1 MTDKYNEHSESA
13 EDSLSFKNQILRDLQ
28 EATRLRSL
36 REEEHNKS
44 ATMPETPLSTSADSH
59 AIDAGL
65 ASNKVSNQNFSSH
78 SVSHSAIAKTMTSE
92 TARDFQDS
100 VGLSSDSQAESLASD
115 VHSNVTSSPKEQVDK
130 EQVDEEKN
138 LNIPQETETS
148 KRRFKRPVWETS
160 LNAES
165 EEEYIPADVAK
176 ELIEAKAKEA
186 IYTDPKELVDKMTSE
201 RQKEAF
207 LEEHH
212 TASNHSEPEKVQS
225 DRVTDDNEGD
235 ESIALVASEKA
246 DKKKRK
252 KVKQK
257 KSSPKDVKQDEV
269 IDEEPISR
277 SNRNQ
282 KRNKNNRRAGRI
294 ARNIIVFLILILS
307 LAGFFGYRYVSD
319 AVGAKDVN
327 STKFISVEIPENS
340 GSSYIGQLLESA
352 GVIKSGKVF
361 NYYTK
366 FKNISN
372 LKSGY
377 YNLQASMTMDEII
390 EALQKKGSDKPQEP
404 SLGTVLVKEGYT
416 IEQIAKAVEVNSS
429 AKKGKNS
436 STGLKA
442 KDFLKLMKD
451 DTFITKMKAK
461 YPTLLANLPNS
472 TDAKYVLEGY
482 LFPATY
488 NIHDDTTVESL
499 AEEMLSTMNTYL
511 SPYYATIS
519 SSNHNVNEIL
529 TLASLVEK
537 EGATD
542 DDRKNIASVFY
553 NRLDSDMALQSNIA
567 VLYAL
572 GKLGQET
579 TLKEDATIDTNIDSP
594 YNDYVHK
601 GLMPGPVD
609 SPSLSAIE
617 AVINPSSTKYMY
629 FVADVTTGDVY
640 FAESYEEHQHNVET
654 YINSKL
660 KDK

>member
-36 REEEHNKS
+36 REEEHKKS
-44 ATMPETPLSTSADSH
+44 ATMPETPLSMSADSH
-59 AIDAGL
+59 AIDSGS
-65 ASNKVSNQNFSSH
+65 ASNKVSNQNLSSH
-78 SVSHSAIAKTMTSE
+78 SVAHSAIVKTMTSE

-100 VGLSSDSQAESLASD
+100 VDLSSNSQADSLAPN
-115 VHSNVTSSPKEQVDK
+115 VHSNVISSLKEQVDK
-130 EQVDEEKN
+130 EKN
-138 LNIPQETETS
+138 LIIPQETEML

-176 ELIEAKAKEA
+176 ELIEAKAKES
-186 IYTDPKELVDKMTSE
+186 IYTNPKELVSKMTSE

-207 LEEHH
+207 LQEHH
-212 TASNHSEPEKVQS
+212 TASNHSEPVRVQS
-225 DRVTDDNEGD
+225 DLVTDDNESD
-235 ESIALVASEKA
+235 ESIALAASEKA
-246 DKKKRK
+246 NKKKRK
-252 KVKQK
+252 KVKK
-257 KSSPKDVKQDEV
+257 KESSLKDVKQDE
-269 IDEEPISR
+269 IINEEPISR

-294 ARNIIVFLILILS
+294 ARNIIVLLILILS

-319 AVGAKDVN
+319 AVGAKDVK

-340 GSSYIGQLLESA
+340 GNSYIGQLLESA

-377 YNLQASMTMDEII
+377 YNLQPSMTMDEII

-429 AKKGKNS
+429 AKKGKHS

-451 DTFITKMKAK
+451 DVFLTKMKAK
-461 YPTLLANLPNS
+461 YPALLANLPKD

-499 AEEMLSTMNTYL
+499 AEEMLSTMDTYL

-519 SSNHNVNEIL
+519 SSDHNVNEIL

-553 NRLDSDMALQSNIA
+553 NRLDSDIALQSNIA

-579 TLKEDATIDTNIDSP
+579 TLKEDATIDTNIDSL

-629 FVADVTTGDVY
+629 FVADVSTGNVY

>member
-1 MTDKYNEHSESA
+1 M
-13 EDSLSFKNQILRDLQ
+13 L
-28 EATRLRSL
+28 
-36 REEEHNKS
+36 
-44 ATMPETPLSTSADSH
+44 
-59 AIDAGL
+59 
-65 ASNKVSNQNFSSH
+65 
-78 SVSHSAIAKTMTSE
+78 
-92 TARDFQDS
+92 
-100 VGLSSDSQAESLASD
+100 
-115 VHSNVTSSPKEQVDK
+115 
-130 EQVDEEKN
+130 
-138 LNIPQETETS
+138 

-176 ELIEAKAKEA
+176 ELIEAKAKES
-186 IYTDPKELVDKMTSE
+186 IYTNPKELVSKMTSE

-207 LEEHH
+207 LQEHH
-212 TASNHSEPEKVQS
+212 TASNHSEPVRVQS
-225 DRVTDDNEGD
+225 DLVTDDNESD
-235 ESIALVASEKA
+235 ESIALAASEKA
-246 DKKKRK
+246 NKKKRK
-252 KVKQK
+252 KVKK
-257 KSSPKDVKQDEV
+257 KESSLKDVKQDE
-269 IDEEPISR
+269 IINEEPISR

-294 ARNIIVFLILILS
+294 ARNIIVLLILILS

-319 AVGAKDVN
+319 AVGAKDVK

-340 GSSYIGQLLESA
+340 GNSYIGQLLESA

-377 YNLQASMTMDEII
+377 YNLQPSMTMDEII

-429 AKKGKNS
+429 AKKGKHS

-451 DTFITKMKAK
+451 DVFLTKMKAK
-461 YPTLLANLPNS
+461 YPALLANLPKD

-499 AEEMLSTMNTYL
+499 AEEMLSTMDTYL

-519 SSNHNVNEIL
+519 SSDHNVNEIL

-553 NRLDSDMALQSNIA
+553 NRLDSDIALQSNIA

-579 TLKEDATIDTNIDSP
+579 TLKEDATIDTNIDSL

-629 FVADVTTGDVY
+629 FVADVSTGNVY

>member
-36 REEEHNKS
+36 REEEHKKS
-44 ATMPETPLSTSADSH
+44 ATMPETPLSMSADSH
-59 AIDAGL
+59 AIDSGS
-65 ASNKVSNQNFSSH
+65 ASNKVSNQNLSSH
-78 SVSHSAIAKTMTSE
+78 SVAHSAIAKTMTSE

-100 VGLSSDSQAESLASD
+100 VDLSSNSQADSLAPN
-115 VHSNVTSSPKEQVDK
+115 VHSNVISSLKEQVDK
-130 EQVDEEKN
+130 EKN
-138 LNIPQETETS
+138 LIIPQETEML

-160 LNAES
+160 LNAEL

-176 ELIEAKAKEA
+176 ELIEAKAKES
-186 IYTDPKELVDKMTSE
+186 IYTNPKELVSKMTSE

-207 LEEHH
+207 LQEHH
-212 TASNHSEPEKVQS
+212 TASNHSEPVRVQS
-225 DRVTDDNEGD
+225 DLVTDDNEGD
-235 ESIALVASEKA
+235 ESIALAASEKA
-246 DKKKRK
+246 NKKKRK
-252 KVKQK
+252 KVKK
-257 KSSPKDVKQDEV
+257 KESSPKDVKQDE
-269 IDEEPISR
+269 IINEEPISR

-294 ARNIIVFLILILS
+294 ARNIIVLLILILS

-377 YNLQASMTMDEII
+377 YNLQPSMTMDEII

-429 AKKGKNS
+429 AKKGKHS

-451 DTFITKMKAK
+451 DAFITKMKAK

-499 AEEMLSTMNTYL
+499 AEEMLSTMDTYL

-519 SSNHNVNEIL
+519 SSDHNVNEIL

-553 NRLDSDMALQSNIA
+553 NRLDSDIALQSNIA

-579 TLKEDATIDTNIDSP
+579 TLKEDATIDTNIDSL

-629 FVADVTTGDVY
+629 FVADVSTGNVY

>member
-1 MTDKYNEHSESA
+1 MTEKHNEHSESA
-13 EDSLSFKNQILRDLQ
+13 EDNLSFKNQILRDLQ

-36 REEEHNKS
+36 REEEHKKS
-44 ATMPETPLSTSADSH
+44 ATMPETPLSMSADSH
-59 AIDAGL
+59 AIDSGS
-65 ASNKVSNQNFSSH
+65 ASNKVSNQNLSSH
-78 SVSHSAIAKTMTSE
+78 SVAHSAIAKTMTSE

-100 VGLSSDSQAESLASD
+100 VDLSSNSQADSLAPN
-115 VHSNVTSSPKEQVDK
+115 VHSNVISSPKEQVDK
-130 EQVDEEKN
+130 EKN
-138 LNIPQETETS
+138 LIIPQETEML

-160 LNAES
+160 LNAEL

-176 ELIEAKAKEA
+176 ELIEAKAKES
-186 IYTDPKELVDKMTSE
+186 IYTNPKELVSKMTSE

-207 LEEHH
+207 LQEHH
-212 TASNHSEPEKVQS
+212 TASNHSEPVRVQS
-225 DRVTDDNEGD
+225 DLVTDDNEGD
-235 ESIALVASEKA
+235 ESIALAASEKA
-246 DKKKRK
+246 NKKKRK
-252 KVKQK
+252 KVKK
-257 KSSPKDVKQDEV
+257 KESSPKDVKQDE
-269 IDEEPISR
+269 IINEEPISR

-294 ARNIIVFLILILS
+294 ARNIIVLLILILS

-377 YNLQASMTMDEII
+377 YNLQPSMTMDEII

-429 AKKGKNS
+429 AKKGKHS

-442 KDFLKLMKD
+442 KEFLKLMKD
-451 DTFITKMKAK
+451 DAFITKMKAK
-461 YPTLLANLPNS
+461 YPTLLANLPNP

-499 AEEMLSTMNTYL
+499 AEEMLSTMDTYL

-519 SSNHNVNEIL
+519 SSTHNVNEIL

-629 FVADVTTGDVY
+629 FVADVSTSNVY

>member
-13 EDSLSFKNQILRDLQ
+13 EDSLSFKNQLLRDLQ

-36 REEEHNKS
+36 REEEYKKS
-44 ATMPETPLSTSADSH
+44 ATMPETPLSMSADSH
-59 AIDAGL
+59 AIDSGS
-65 ASNKVSNQNFSSH
+65 ASNKVSNQNLSSH
-78 SVSHSAIAKTMTSE
+78 SVAHSAIAKTMTSE

-100 VGLSSDSQAESLASD
+100 VDLSSNSQADSLAPD
-115 VHSNVTSSPKEQVDK
+115 VHSNVISSPKEQVDK
-130 EQVDEEKN
+130 EKN
-138 LNIPQETETS
+138 LIIPQETELS

-160 LNAES
+160 LNAEL

-176 ELIEAKAKEA
+176 ELIEAKAKES
-186 IYTDPKELVDKMTSE
+186 IYTDPKELVSKMTSE
-201 RQKEAF
+201 RQKKAF
-207 LEEHH
+207 LQEHH
-212 TASNHSEPEKVQS
+212 TASNHSEPVRVQS
-225 DRVTDDNEGD
+225 DLVADDNEGD
-235 ESIALVASEKA
+235 ESIALAASEKA
-246 DKKKRK
+246 NKKKRK
-252 KVKQK
+252 KVKKK
-257 KSSPKDVKQDEV
+257 KSSPKDVKQDEI

-294 ARNIIVFLILILS
+294 ARNIIVFLILIIS

-319 AVGAKDVN
+319 AVGAKDVK

-377 YNLQASMTMDEII
+377 YNLQPSMTMDEII

-416 IEQIAKAVEVNSS
+416 IEQIAKAIEVNSS
-429 AKKGKNS
+429 AKKGKHS

-451 DTFITKMKAK
+451 DVFLTKMKAK
-461 YPTLLANLPNS
+461 YPTLLANLPKD

-499 AEEMLSTMNTYL
+499 AEEMLSTMDTYL

-579 TLKEDATIDTNIDSP
+579 TLKEDVTIDTNIDSL

-629 FVADVTTGDVY
+629 FVADVSTGNVY

>member
-36 REEEHNKS
+36 REEEHKKS
-44 ATMPETPLSTSADSH
+44 ATMPETPLSMSADSH
-59 AIDAGL
+59 AIDSGS
-65 ASNKVSNQNFSSH
+65 ASNKVSNQNLSSH
-78 SVSHSAIAKTMTSE
+78 SVAHSAIVKTMTSE

-100 VGLSSDSQAESLASD
+100 VDLSSNSQADSLAPN
-115 VHSNVTSSPKEQVDK
+115 VHSNVISSLKEQVDK
-130 EQVDEEKN
+130 EKN
-138 LNIPQETETS
+138 LIIPQETEML

-176 ELIEAKAKEA
+176 ELIEAKAKES
-186 IYTDPKELVDKMTSE
+186 IYTNPKELVSKMTSE

-207 LEEHH
+207 LQEHH
-212 TASNHSEPEKVQS
+212 TASNHSEPVRVQS
-225 DRVTDDNEGD
+225 DLVTDDNESD
-235 ESIALVASEKA
+235 ESIALAASEKA
-246 DKKKRK
+246 NKKKRK
-252 KVKQK
+252 KVKK
-257 KSSPKDVKQDEV
+257 KESSPKDVKQDE
-269 IDEEPISR
+269 IINEEPISR

-294 ARNIIVFLILILS
+294 ARNIIVLLILILS

-319 AVGAKDVN
+319 AVGAKDVK

-340 GSSYIGQLLESA
+340 GNSYIGQLLESA

-377 YNLQASMTMDEII
+377 YNLQPSMTMDEII

-429 AKKGKNS
+429 AKKGKHS

-451 DTFITKMKAK
+451 DVFLTKMKAK
-461 YPTLLANLPNS
+461 YPALLANLPKD

-499 AEEMLSTMNTYL
+499 AEEMLSTMDTYL

-519 SSNHNVNEIL
+519 SSDHNVNEIL

-553 NRLDSDMALQSNIA
+553 NRLDSDIALQSNIA

-579 TLKEDATIDTNIDSP
+579 TLKEDATIDTNIDSL

-629 FVADVTTGDVY
+629 FVADVSTGNVY

>member
-36 REEEHNKS
+36 REEEHKKS
-44 ATMPETPLSTSADSH
+44 ATMPETPLSMSADSH
-59 AIDAGL
+59 AIDSGS
-65 ASNKVSNQNFSSH
+65 ASNKVSNQNLSSH
-78 SVSHSAIAKTMTSE
+78 SVAHSAIAKTMTSE

-100 VGLSSDSQAESLASD
+100 VDLSSNSQADSLAPN
-115 VHSNVTSSPKEQVDK
+115 VHSNVISSLKEQVDK
-130 EQVDEEKN
+130 EKN
-138 LNIPQETETS
+138 LIIPQETEML

-176 ELIEAKAKEA
+176 ELIEAKAKES
-186 IYTDPKELVDKMTSE
+186 IYTNPKELVSKMTSE

-207 LEEHH
+207 LQEHH
-212 TASNHSEPEKVQS
+212 TASNHSEPVRVQS
-225 DRVTDDNEGD
+225 DLVTDDNEGD
-235 ESIALVASEKA
+235 ESIALAASEKA
-246 DKKKRK
+246 NKKKRK
-252 KVKQK
+252 KVKK
-257 KSSPKDVKQDEV
+257 KESSPKDVKQDE
-269 IDEEPISR
+269 IINEEPISR

-294 ARNIIVFLILILS
+294 ARNIIVLLILILS

-319 AVGAKDVN
+319 AVGAKDVK

-340 GSSYIGQLLESA
+340 GNSYIGQLLESA

-377 YNLQASMTMDEII
+377 YNLQPSMTMDEII

-429 AKKGKNS
+429 AKKGKHS

-451 DTFITKMKAK
+451 DVFLTKMKAK
-461 YPTLLANLPNS
+461 YPTLLANLPKD

-499 AEEMLSTMNTYL
+499 AEEMLSTMDTYL

-519 SSNHNVNEIL
+519 SSDHNVNEIL

-553 NRLDSDMALQSNIA
+553 NRLDSDIALQSNIA

-579 TLKEDATIDTNIDSP
+579 TLKEDATIDTNIDSL

-629 FVADVTTGDVY
+629 FVADVSTGNVY

>member
-36 REEEHNKS
+36 REEEHKKS
-44 ATMPETPLSTSADSH
+44 ATMPETPLSMSADSH
-59 AIDAGL
+59 AIDSGS
-65 ASNKVSNQNFSSH
+65 ASNKVSNQNLSSH
-78 SVSHSAIAKTMTSE
+78 SVAHSAIAKTMTSE

-100 VGLSSDSQAESLASD
+100 VDLSSNSQADSLAPN
-115 VHSNVTSSPKEQVDK
+115 VHSNAISSPKEQVDK
-130 EQVDEEKN
+130 EKN
-138 LNIPQETETS
+138 LIIPQETEML

-176 ELIEAKAKEA
+176 ELIEAKAKES
-186 IYTDPKELVDKMTSE
+186 IYTNPKELVSKMTSE

-207 LEEHH
+207 LQEHH
-212 TASNHSEPEKVQS
+212 TASNHSEPVRVQS
-225 DRVTDDNEGD
+225 DLVTDDNEGD
-235 ESIALVASEKA
+235 ESIALAASEKA
-246 DKKKRK
+246 NKKKRK
-252 KVKQK
+252 KVKK
-257 KSSPKDVKQDEV
+257 KESSPKDVKQDE
-269 IDEEPISR
+269 IINEEPISR

-294 ARNIIVFLILILS
+294 ARNIIVLLILILS

-319 AVGAKDVN
+319 AVGAKDVK

-340 GSSYIGQLLESA
+340 GNSYIGQLLESA

-377 YNLQASMTMDEII
+377 YNLQPSMTMDEII

-429 AKKGKNS
+429 AKKGKHS

-451 DTFITKMKAK
+451 DVFLTKMKAK
-461 YPTLLANLPNS
+461 YPTLLANLPKD

-499 AEEMLSTMNTYL
+499 AEEMLSTMDTYL

-519 SSNHNVNEIL
+519 SSAHNVNEIL

-553 NRLDSDMALQSNIA
+553 NRLDSDIALQSNIA

-579 TLKEDATIDTNIDSP
+579 TLKEDATIDTNIDSL

-629 FVADVTTGDVY
+629 FVADVSTGNVY

>member
-13 EDSLSFKNQILRDLQ
+13 EDSLSFKNQLLRDLQ

-36 REEEHNKS
+36 REEEYKKS
-44 ATMPETPLSTSADSH
+44 ATMPETPLSMSADSH
-59 AIDAGL
+59 AIDSGS
-65 ASNKVSNQNFSSH
+65 ASNKVSNQNLSSH
-78 SVSHSAIAKTMTSE
+78 SVAHSAIAKTMTSE

-100 VGLSSDSQAESLASD
+100 VDLSSSSQADSLAPD
-115 VHSNVTSSPKEQVDK
+115 VHSNVISSPKEQVDK
-130 EQVDEEKN
+130 EKN
-138 LNIPQETETS
+138 LIIPQETELS

-160 LNAES
+160 LNEEL

-176 ELIEAKAKEA
+176 ELIEAKAKES
-186 IYTDPKELVDKMTSE
+186 IYTDPKELVSKMTSE
-201 RQKEAF
+201 RQKKAF
-207 LEEHH
+207 LQEHH
-212 TASNHSEPEKVQS
+212 TASNHSEPVRVQS
-225 DRVTDDNEGD
+225 DLVADDNEGD
-235 ESIALVASEKA
+235 ESIALAASEKA
-246 DKKKRK
+246 NKKKRK
-252 KVKQK
+252 KVKKK
-257 KSSPKDVKQDEV
+257 KSSPKDVKQDEI

-319 AVGAKDVN
+319 AVGAKDVK

-377 YNLQASMTMDEII
+377 YNLQPSMTMDEII

-416 IEQIAKAVEVNSS
+416 IEQIAKAIEVNSS
-429 AKKGKNS
+429 AKKGKHS

-451 DTFITKMKAK
+451 DVFLTKMKAK
-461 YPTLLANLPNS
+461 YPTLLANLPKD

-499 AEEMLSTMNTYL
+499 AEEMLSTMDTYL

-553 NRLDSDMALQSNIA
+553 NRLDSDIALQSNIA

-579 TLKEDATIDTNIDSP
+579 TLKEDATIDTNIDSL

-629 FVADVTTGDVY
+629 FVADVSTGNVY

>member
-36 REEEHNKS
+36 REEEHKKS
-44 ATMPETPLSTSADSH
+44 ATMPETPLSMSADSH
-59 AIDAGL
+59 AIDSGS
-65 ASNKVSNQNFSSH
+65 ASNKVSNQNLSSH
-78 SVSHSAIAKTMTSE
+78 SVAHSAIAKTMTSE

-100 VGLSSDSQAESLASD
+100 VDLSSNSQADSLAPN
-115 VHSNVTSSPKEQVDK
+115 VHSNVISSLKEQVDK
-130 EQVDEEKN
+130 EKN
-138 LNIPQETETS
+138 LIIPQETEML

-176 ELIEAKAKEA
+176 ELIEAKAKES
-186 IYTDPKELVDKMTSE
+186 IYTNPKELVSKMTSE

-207 LEEHH
+207 LQEHH
-212 TASNHSEPEKVQS
+212 TASNHSEPVRVQS
-225 DRVTDDNEGD
+225 DLVTDDNESD
-235 ESIALVASEKA
+235 ESIALAASEKA
-246 DKKKRK
+246 NKKKRK
-252 KVKQK
+252 KVKK
-257 KSSPKDVKQDEV
+257 KESSLKDVKQDE
-269 IDEEPISR
+269 IINEEPISR

-294 ARNIIVFLILILS
+294 ARNIIVLLILILS

-319 AVGAKDVN
+319 AVGAKDVK

-340 GSSYIGQLLESA
+340 GNSYIGQLLESA

-361 NYYTK
+361 TYYTK

-377 YNLQASMTMDEII
+377 YNLQPSMTMDEII

-429 AKKGKNS
+429 AKKGKHS

-451 DTFITKMKAK
+451 DVFLTKMKAK
-461 YPTLLANLPNS
+461 YPALLANLPKD

-499 AEEMLSTMNTYL
+499 AEEMLSTMDTYL

-519 SSNHNVNEIL
+519 SSDHNVNEIL

-553 NRLDSDMALQSNIA
+553 NRLDSDIALQSNIA

-579 TLKEDATIDTNIDSP
+579 TLKEDATIDTNIDSL

-629 FVADVTTGDVY
+629 FVADVSTGNVY

>member
-44 ATMPETPLSTSADSH
+44 ATMPKTPLSTSADSH
-59 AIDAGL
+59 AIDAGS
-65 ASNKVSNQNFSSH
+65 ASNKVSNQNLSSH
-78 SVSHSAIAKTMTSE
+78 SVSHSVIAKTMTSE
-92 TARDFQDS
+92 TARDSQDS
-100 VGLSSDSQAESLASD
+100 VGLSSESQASD
-115 VHSNVTSSPKEQVDK
+115 VHSNVTSSPKEQVYK

-138 LNIPQETETS
+138 LNIPQEAETS

-186 IYTDPKELVDKMTSE
+186 IYTDPKELVAKMTSE

-207 LEEHH
+207 LKEHH

-225 DRVTDDNEGD
+225 DLVTNDNEGD
-235 ESIALVASEKA
+235 ESIALAASEKA

-252 KVKQK
+252 KVKK
-257 KSSPKDVKQDEV
+257 KSSPKDVEQDEI
-269 IDEEPISR
+269 IDEKPILR

-294 ARNIIVFLILILS
+294 ARNIIVFLLLILS

-319 AVGAKDVN
+319 AVGAKDAN

-451 DTFITKMKAK
+451 DAFITKMKAK

-488 NIHDDTTVESL
+488 NVHDDTTVESL
-499 AEEMLSTMNTYL
+499 AEEMLSTMDTYL

-519 SSNHNVNEIL
+519 SSNYNVNEIL

-594 YNDYVHK
+594 YNVYVHK

-617 AVINPSSTKYMY
+617 AVINPSTTKYMY
-629 FVADVTTGDVY
+629 FVADVTTGEVY
-640 FAESYEEHQHNVET
+640 FAENYEDHQHNVET

>member
-36 REEEHNKS
+36 REEEHKKS
-44 ATMPETPLSTSADSH
+44 ATMPETPLSMSADSH
-59 AIDAGL
+59 AIDSGS
-65 ASNKVSNQNFSSH
+65 ASNKVSNQNLSSH
-78 SVSHSAIAKTMTSE
+78 SVAHSAIAKTMTSE

-100 VGLSSDSQAESLASD
+100 VDLSSNSQADSLAPN
-115 VHSNVTSSPKEQVDK
+115 VHSNVISSPKEQVDK
-130 EQVDEEKN
+130 EKN
-138 LNIPQETETS
+138 LIIPQETEML

-160 LNAES
+160 LNAEL

-176 ELIEAKAKEA
+176 ELIEAKAKES
-186 IYTDPKELVDKMTSE
+186 IYTNPKELVSKMTSE

-207 LEEHH
+207 LQEHH
-212 TASNHSEPEKVQS
+212 TASNHSEPVRVQS
-225 DRVTDDNEGD
+225 DLVTDDNEGD
-235 ESIALVASEKA
+235 ESIALAASEKA
-246 DKKKRK
+246 NKNKRK
-252 KVKQK
+252 KVKK
-257 KSSPKDVKQDEV
+257 KESSPKDVKQDE
-269 IDEEPISR
+269 IINEEPISR

-282 KRNKNNRRAGRI
+282 KRNKNNRRAGRL
-294 ARNIIVFLILILS
+294 ARNIIIFLILILS

-377 YNLQASMTMDEII
+377 YNLQPSMTMDEII

-429 AKKGKNS
+429 AKKGKHS

-442 KDFLKLMKD
+442 KEFLKLMKD
-451 DTFITKMKAK
+451 DAFITKMKEK
-461 YPTLLANLPNS
+461 YPTLLANLPNP

-499 AEEMLSTMNTYL
+499 AEEMLSTMDTYL

-519 SSNHNVNEIL
+519 SSGHNVNEIL

-553 NRLDSDMALQSNIA
+553 NRLNSDMALQSNIA

-629 FVADVTTGDVY
+629 FVADVTTGNVY

>member
-1 MTDKYNEHSESA
+1 MTDKFNEHSESA

-44 ATMPETPLSTSADSH
+44 ATMPETPLSTSAESNVAH
-59 AIDAGL
+59 VGS
-65 ASNKVSNQNFSSH
+65 ASNKVSNQDFSSH
-78 SVSHSAIAKTMTSE
+78 SVSHSTLAKSMTSE
-92 TARDFQDS
+92 SSQDFQSSTGLTSNSHVDS
-100 VGLSSDSQAESLASD
+100 LVPDA
-115 VHSNVTSSPKEQVDK
+115 HSNVASSPKEEPDN
-130 EQVDEEKN
+130 EKKTD
-138 LNIPQETETS
+138 IPRSTETS

-160 LNAES
+160 LNEAS

-176 ELIEAKAKEA
+176 ELIEAKSNEA
-186 IYTDPKELVDKMTSE
+186 IYTDPKELEAKLTSE

-207 LEEHH
+207 LQEHQ
-212 TASNHSEPEKVQS
+212 ASSEQSLSEKGHS
-225 DRVTDDNEGD
+225 DDLTDG
-235 ESIALVASEKA
+235 ESIALVASDKPG
-246 DKKKRK
+246 KKKRK
-252 KVKQK
+252 KAKKQK
-257 KSSPKDVKQDEV
+257 SSQKDVKHDEFD
-269 IDEEPISR
+269 DEEPISR

-282 KRNKNNRRAGRI
+282 KRNKNNRRAGKI
-294 ARNIIVFLILILS
+294 ARNIIIFLLLILS
-307 LAGFFGYRYVSD
+307 VAAFFGYRYVSD

-327 STKFISVEIPENS
+327 STKFVSVEIPENS

-416 IEQIAKAVEVNSS
+416 IDQIAKAVEVNSS
-429 AKKGKNS
+429 AKKGKKS

-451 DTFITKMKAK
+451 DAFITKMKTK

-499 AEEMLSTMNTYL
+499 AEEMLSTMDTYL

-519 SSNHNVNEIL
+519 SSGHNVNEIL

-553 NRLDSDMALQSNIA
+553 NRLNSDMALQSNIA

-629 FVADVTTGDVY
+629 FVADVTTGNVY

>member
-36 REEEHNKS
+36 REEEHKKS
-44 ATMPETPLSTSADSH
+44 ATMPETPLSMSADSH
-59 AIDAGL
+59 VIDSGS
-65 ASNKVSNQNFSSH
+65 ASNKVSNQNLSSH
-78 SVSHSAIAKTMTSE
+78 SVAHSAIVKTMTSE

-100 VGLSSDSQAESLASD
+100 VDLSSNSQADSLAPN
-115 VHSNVTSSPKEQVDK
+115 VHSNVISSPKEQVDK
-130 EQVDEEKN
+130 EKN
-138 LNIPQETETS
+138 LIIPQETEML

-176 ELIEAKAKEA
+176 ELIEAKAKES
-186 IYTDPKELVDKMTSE
+186 IYTNPKELVSKMTSE

-207 LEEHH
+207 LQEHH
-212 TASNHSEPEKVQS
+212 TASNHSEPVRVQS
-225 DRVTDDNEGD
+225 DLVTDDNESD
-235 ESIALVASEKA
+235 ESIALAASEKA
-246 DKKKRK
+246 NKKKRK
-252 KVKQK
+252 KVKK
-257 KSSPKDVKQDEV
+257 KESSLKDVKQDE
-269 IDEEPISR
+269 IINEEPISR

-294 ARNIIVFLILILS
+294 ARNIIVLLILILS

-319 AVGAKDVN
+319 AVGAKDVK

-340 GSSYIGQLLESA
+340 GNSYIGQLLESA

-377 YNLQASMTMDEII
+377 YNLQPSMTMDEII

-429 AKKGKNS
+429 AKKGKHS

-451 DTFITKMKAK
+451 DVFLTKMKAK
-461 YPTLLANLPNS
+461 YPALLANLPKD

-499 AEEMLSTMNTYL
+499 AEEMLSTMDTYL

-519 SSNHNVNEIL
+519 SSDHNVNEIL

-553 NRLDSDMALQSNIA
+553 NRLDSDIALQSNIA

-579 TLKEDATIDTNIDSP
+579 TLKEDATIDTNIDSL

-629 FVADVTTGDVY
+629 FVADVSTGNVY

>member
-1 MTDKYNEHSESA
+1 M
-13 EDSLSFKNQILRDLQ
+13 
-28 EATRLRSL
+28 
-36 REEEHNKS
+36 
-44 ATMPETPLSTSADSH
+44 
-59 AIDAGL
+59 
-65 ASNKVSNQNFSSH
+65 SSH
-78 SVSHSAIAKTMTSE
+78 SVAHSAIAKTMTSE

-100 VGLSSDSQAESLASD
+100 VDLSSSSQADSLAPD
-115 VHSNVTSSPKEQVDK
+115 VHSNVISSPKEQVDK
-130 EQVDEEKN
+130 EKN
-138 LNIPQETETS
+138 LIIPQETEML

-176 ELIEAKAKEA
+176 ELIEAKAKES
-186 IYTDPKELVDKMTSE
+186 IYTNPKELVSKMTSE

-207 LEEHH
+207 LQEHH
-212 TASNHSEPEKVQS
+212 TASNHSEPVRVQS
-225 DRVTDDNEGD
+225 DLVTDDNESD
-235 ESIALVASEKA
+235 ESIALAASEKA
-246 DKKKRK
+246 NKKKRK
-252 KVKQK
+252 KVKK
-257 KSSPKDVKQDEV
+257 KESSPKDVKQDE
-269 IDEEPISR
+269 IINEEPISR

-294 ARNIIVFLILILS
+294 ARNIIVLLILILS

-319 AVGAKDVN
+319 AVGAKDVK

-340 GSSYIGQLLESA
+340 GNSYIGQLLESA

-377 YNLQASMTMDEII
+377 YNLQPSMTMDEII

-429 AKKGKNS
+429 AKKGKHS

-451 DTFITKMKAK
+451 DVFLTKMKAK
-461 YPTLLANLPNS
+461 YPTLLANLPKD

-499 AEEMLSTMNTYL
+499 AEEMLSTMDTYL

-519 SSNHNVNEIL
+519 SSDHNVNEIL

-553 NRLDSDMALQSNIA
+553 NRLDSDIALQSNIA

-579 TLKEDATIDTNIDSP
+579 TLKEDATIDTNIDSL

-629 FVADVTTGDVY
+629 FVADVSTGNVY

>member
-36 REEEHNKS
+36 REEEHKKS
-44 ATMPETPLSTSADSH
+44 ATMPETPLSMSADSH
-59 AIDAGL
+59 AIDSGS
-65 ASNKVSNQNFSSH
+65 ASNKVSNQNLSSH
-78 SVSHSAIAKTMTSE
+78 SVAHSAIVKTMTSE

-100 VGLSSDSQAESLASD
+100 VDLSSNSQADSLAPN
-115 VHSNVTSSPKEQVDK
+115 VHSNVISSPKEQVDK
-130 EQVDEEKN
+130 EKN
-138 LNIPQETETS
+138 LIIPQETEML

-176 ELIEAKAKEA
+176 ELIEAKAKES
-186 IYTDPKELVDKMTSE
+186 IYTNPKELVSKMTSE

-207 LEEHH
+207 LQEHH
-212 TASNHSEPEKVQS
+212 TASNHSEPVRVQS
-225 DRVTDDNEGD
+225 DLVTDDNESD
-235 ESIALVASEKA
+235 ESIALAASEKA
-246 DKKKRK
+246 NKKKRK
-252 KVKQK
+252 KVKK
-257 KSSPKDVKQDEV
+257 KESSLKDVKQDE
-269 IDEEPISR
+269 IMNEEPISR

-294 ARNIIVFLILILS
+294 ARNIIVLLILILS

-319 AVGAKDVN
+319 AVGAKDVK

-340 GSSYIGQLLESA
+340 GNSYIGQLLESA

-377 YNLQASMTMDEII
+377 YNLQPSMTMDEII

-429 AKKGKNS
+429 AKKGKHS

-451 DTFITKMKAK
+451 DVFLTKMKAK
-461 YPTLLANLPNS
+461 YPALLANLPKD

-499 AEEMLSTMNTYL
+499 AEEMLSTMDTYL

-519 SSNHNVNEIL
+519 SSDHNVNEIL

-553 NRLDSDMALQSNIA
+553 NRLDSDIALQSNIA

-579 TLKEDATIDTNIDSP
+579 TLKEDATIDTNIDSL

-629 FVADVTTGDVY
+629 FVADVSTGNVY

>member
-36 REEEHNKS
+36 REEEHKKS
-44 ATMPETPLSTSADSH
+44 ATMPETPLSMSADSH
-59 AIDAGL
+59 AIDSGS
-65 ASNKVSNQNFSSH
+65 ASNKVSNQNLSSH
-78 SVSHSAIAKTMTSE
+78 SVAHSAIAKTMTSE

-100 VGLSSDSQAESLASD
+100 VDLSSNSQADSLAPN
-115 VHSNVTSSPKEQVDK
+115 VHSNVISSPKEQVDK
-130 EQVDEEKN
+130 EKN
-138 LNIPQETETS
+138 LIIPQETEML

-176 ELIEAKAKEA
+176 ELIEAKAKES
-186 IYTDPKELVDKMTSE
+186 IYTNSKELVSKMTSE

-207 LEEHH
+207 LQEHH
-212 TASNHSEPEKVQS
+212 TASNHSEPVRVQS
-225 DRVTDDNEGD
+225 DLVTDDNEGD
-235 ESIALVASEKA
+235 ESIALAASEKA
-246 DKKKRK
+246 NKKKRK
-252 KVKQK
+252 KVKK
-257 KSSPKDVKQDEV
+257 KESSPKDVKQDE
-269 IDEEPISR
+269 IINEEPISR

-294 ARNIIVFLILILS
+294 AGNIIVFLILILS

-319 AVGAKDVN
+319 AVGAKDVK

-377 YNLQASMTMDEII
+377 YNLQPSMTMDEII

-429 AKKGKNS
+429 AKKGKHS
-436 STGLKA
+436 STGFKA

-451 DTFITKMKAK
+451 DVFLTKMKAK
-461 YPTLLANLPNS
+461 YPTLLANLPKD

-499 AEEMLSTMNTYL
+499 AEEMLSTMDTYL

-519 SSNHNVNEIL
+519 SSAHNVNEIL

-579 TLKEDATIDTNIDSP
+579 TLKEDATIDTNIDSL

-629 FVADVTTGDVY
+629 FVADVSTGNVY

>member
-13 EDSLSFKNQILRDLQ
+13 EDSLSFKNQILRELQ

-44 ATMPETPLSTSADSH
+44 ATMPKTPLSTSADSH
-59 AIDAGL
+59 AIGAGS
-65 ASNKVSNQNFSSH
+65 ASNKVSNQNLSSH
-78 SVSHSAIAKTMTSE
+78 SVSHSVIAKTMTSE
-92 TARDFQDS
+92 TARDSQDS
-100 VGLSSDSQAESLASD
+100 VGLSSESQASD
-115 VHSNVTSSPKEQVDK
+115 VHSNVTSSPKEQVYK

-138 LNIPQETETS
+138 LNIPQEAETS

-186 IYTDPKELVDKMTSE
+186 IYTDPKELVAKMTSE

-207 LEEHH
+207 LQEHH
-212 TASNHSEPEKVQS
+212 AASNHSEPEKVQS
-225 DRVTDDNEGD
+225 DLVTNDNEGD
-235 ESIALVASEKA
+235 ESIALAAPEKT

-252 KVKQK
+252 KVKKK
-257 KSSPKDVKQDEV
+257 KSSPKDVKQDEI
-269 IDEEPISR
+269 IDEKPILR

-294 ARNIIVFLILILS
+294 ARNIIVFLLLILS

-319 AVGAKDVN
+319 AVGAKDAN

-429 AKKGKNS
+429 ATKGKNS

-451 DTFITKMKAK
+451 DVFITKMKAK

-488 NIHDDTTVESL
+488 NVHDDTTVESL
-499 AEEMLSTMNTYL
+499 AEEMLSTMDTYL

-519 SSNHNVNEIL
+519 SSNYNVNEIL

-594 YNDYVHK
+594 YNVYVHK

-617 AVINPSSTKYMY
+617 AVINPSTTKYMY
-629 FVADVTTGDVY
+629 FVADVTTGEVY
-640 FAESYEEHQHNVET
+640 FAENYEDHQHNVET

>member
-36 REEEHNKS
+36 REEEHKKS
-44 ATMPETPLSTSADSH
+44 ATMPETPLSMSADSH
-59 AIDAGL
+59 AIDSGS
-65 ASNKVSNQNFSSH
+65 ASNKVSNQNLSSH
-78 SVSHSAIAKTMTSE
+78 SVAHSAIAKTMTSE

-100 VGLSSDSQAESLASD
+100 VDLSSNSQADSLAPN
-115 VHSNVTSSPKEQVDK
+115 VHSNVISSLKEQVDK
-130 EQVDEEKN
+130 EKN
-138 LNIPQETETS
+138 LIIPQETEML

-176 ELIEAKAKEA
+176 ELIEAKAKES
-186 IYTDPKELVDKMTSE
+186 IYTNPKELVSKMTSE

-207 LEEHH
+207 LQEHH
-212 TASNHSEPEKVQS
+212 TASNHSEPVRVQS
-225 DRVTDDNEGD
+225 DLVTDDNEGD
-235 ESIALVASEKA
+235 ESIALAASEKA
-246 DKKKRK
+246 NKKKCK
-252 KVKQK
+252 KVKK
-257 KSSPKDVKQDEV
+257 KESSPKDVKQDE
-269 IDEEPISR
+269 IINEEPISR

-294 ARNIIVFLILILS
+294 ARNIIVLLILILS

-319 AVGAKDVN
+319 AVGAKDVK

-340 GSSYIGQLLESA
+340 GNSYIGQLLESA

-377 YNLQASMTMDEII
+377 YNLQPSMTMDEII

-429 AKKGKNS
+429 AKKGKHS

-451 DTFITKMKAK
+451 DVFLTKMKAK
-461 YPTLLANLPNS
+461 YPTLLANLPKD

-488 NIHDDTTVESL
+488 NIHDDTTVEFL
-499 AEEMLSTMNTYL
+499 AEEMLSTMDTYL

-519 SSNHNVNEIL
+519 SSAHNVNEIL

-553 NRLDSDMALQSNIA
+553 NRLDSDIALQSNIA

-579 TLKEDATIDTNIDSP
+579 TLKEDATIDTNIDSL

-629 FVADVTTGDVY
+629 FVADVSTGNVY

>member
-44 ATMPETPLSTSADSH
+44 ATMPKTPLSTSADSH
-59 AIDAGL
+59 AIDAGS
-65 ASNKVSNQNFSSH
+65 ASNKVSNQNLSSH
-78 SVSHSAIAKTMTSE
+78 SVSHSVIAKTMTSE
-92 TARDFQDS
+92 TARDSQDS
-100 VGLSSDSQAESLASD
+100 VGLSSESQASD
-115 VHSNVTSSPKEQVDK
+115 VHSNVTSSPKEQVYK

-138 LNIPQETETS
+138 LNIPQEAETS

-186 IYTDPKELVDKMTSE
+186 IYTDPKELVAKMTSE

-207 LEEHH
+207 LQEHH
-212 TASNHSEPEKVQS
+212 AASNHSEPEKVQS
-225 DRVTDDNEGD
+225 DLVTNDNEDD
-235 ESIALVASEKA
+235 ESIALAAPEKT

-252 KVKQK
+252 KVKKK
-257 KSSPKDVKQDEV
+257 KSSPKDVKQDEI
-269 IDEEPISR
+269 IDEKPILR

-294 ARNIIVFLILILS
+294 ARNIIVFLLLILS

-319 AVGAKDVN
+319 AVGAKDAN

-451 DTFITKMKAK
+451 DVFITKMKAK

-472 TDAKYVLEGY
+472 TDPKYVLEGY

-488 NIHDDTTVESL
+488 NVHDDTTVESL
-499 AEEMLSTMNTYL
+499 AEEMLSTMDTYL

-519 SSNHNVNEIL
+519 SSNYNVNEIL

-594 YNDYVHK
+594 YNVYVHK

-617 AVINPSSTKYMY
+617 AVINPSTTKYMY
-629 FVADVTTGDVY
+629 FVADVTTGEVY
-640 FAESYEEHQHNVET
+640 FAENYEDHQHNVET

>member
-36 REEEHNKS
+36 REEEHKKS
-44 ATMPETPLSTSADSH
+44 ATMPETPLSMSADSH
-59 AIDAGL
+59 AIDSGS
-65 ASNKVSNQNFSSH
+65 ASNKVSNQNLSSH
-78 SVSHSAIAKTMTSE
+78 SVAHSAIAKTMTSE

-100 VGLSSDSQAESLASD
+100 VDLSSNSQADSLAPN
-115 VHSNVTSSPKEQVDK
+115 VHSNVISSLKEQVDK
-130 EQVDEEKN
+130 EKN
-138 LNIPQETETS
+138 LIIPQETEML

-176 ELIEAKAKEA
+176 ELIEAKAKES
-186 IYTDPKELVDKMTSE
+186 IYTNPKELVSKMTSE

-207 LEEHH
+207 LQEHH
-212 TASNHSEPEKVQS
+212 TASNHSEPVRVQS
-225 DRVTDDNEGD
+225 DLVTDDNESD
-235 ESIALVASEKA
+235 ESIALAASEKA
-246 DKKKRK
+246 NKKKRK
-252 KVKQK
+252 KVKK
-257 KSSPKDVKQDEV
+257 KESSPKDVKQDE
-269 IDEEPISR
+269 IINEEPISR

-294 ARNIIVFLILILS
+294 ARNIIVLLILILS

-319 AVGAKDVN
+319 AVGAKDVK

-340 GSSYIGQLLESA
+340 GNSYIGQLLESA

-377 YNLQASMTMDEII
+377 YNLQPSMTMDEII

-429 AKKGKNS
+429 AKKGKHS

-451 DTFITKMKAK
+451 DVFLTKMKAK
-461 YPTLLANLPNS
+461 YPALLANLPKD

-499 AEEMLSTMNTYL
+499 AEEMLSTMDTYL

-519 SSNHNVNEIL
+519 SSDHNVNEIL

-553 NRLDSDMALQSNIA
+553 NRLDSDIALQSNIA

-579 TLKEDATIDTNIDSP
+579 TLKEDATIDTNIDSL

-629 FVADVTTGDVY
+629 FVADVSTGNVY

>member
-36 REEEHNKS
+36 REEEHKKS
-44 ATMPETPLSTSADSH
+44 ATMPETPLSMSADSH
-59 AIDAGL
+59 AIDSGS
-65 ASNKVSNQNFSSH
+65 ASNKVSNQNLSSH
-78 SVSHSAIAKTMTSE
+78 SVAHSAIAKTMTSE

-100 VGLSSDSQAESLASD
+100 VDLSSNSQADSLAPN
-115 VHSNVTSSPKEQVDK
+115 VHSNVISSLKEQVDK
-130 EQVDEEKN
+130 EKN
-138 LNIPQETETS
+138 LIIPQETEML

-176 ELIEAKAKEA
+176 ELIEAKAKES
-186 IYTDPKELVDKMTSE
+186 IYTNPKELVSKMTSE

-207 LEEHH
+207 LQEHH
-212 TASNHSEPEKVQS
+212 TASNHSEPVRVQS
-225 DRVTDDNEGD
+225 DLVTDDNEGD
-235 ESIALVASEKA
+235 ESIALAASEKA
-246 DKKKRK
+246 NKKKRK
-252 KVKQK
+252 KVKK
-257 KSSPKDVKQDEV
+257 KESSPKDVKQDE
-269 IDEEPISR
+269 IINEEPISR

-294 ARNIIVFLILILS
+294 ARNIIVLLILILS

-319 AVGAKDVN
+319 AVGAKDVK

-340 GSSYIGQLLESA
+340 GNSYIGQLLESA

-377 YNLQASMTMDEII
+377 YNLQPSMTMDEII

-429 AKKGKNS
+429 AKKGKHS

-451 DTFITKMKAK
+451 DVFLTKMKAK
-461 YPTLLANLPNS
+461 YPTLLANLPKD

-499 AEEMLSTMNTYL
+499 AEEMLSTMDTYL

-519 SSNHNVNEIL
+519 SSAHNVNEIL

-553 NRLDSDMALQSNIA
+553 NRLDSDIALQSNIA

-579 TLKEDATIDTNIDSP
+579 TLKEDATIDTNIDSL

-629 FVADVTTGDVY
+629 FVADVSTGNVY
-640 FAESYEEHQHNVET
+640 FAEIYEEHQHNVET

>member
-36 REEEHNKS
+36 REEEHKKS
-44 ATMPETPLSTSADSH
+44 ATMPETPLSMSADSH
-59 AIDAGL
+59 AIDSGS
-65 ASNKVSNQNFSSH
+65 ASNKVSNQNLSSH
-78 SVSHSAIAKTMTSE
+78 SVAHSAIVKTMTSE

-100 VGLSSDSQAESLASD
+100 VDLSSNSQADSLAPN
-115 VHSNVTSSPKEQVDK
+115 VHSNVISSPKEQVDK
-130 EQVDEEKN
+130 EKN
-138 LNIPQETETS
+138 LIIPQETEML

-176 ELIEAKAKEA
+176 ELIEAKAKES
-186 IYTDPKELVDKMTSE
+186 IYTNPKELVSKMTSE

-207 LEEHH
+207 LQEHH
-212 TASNHSEPEKVQS
+212 TASNHSEPVRVQS
-225 DRVTDDNEGD
+225 DLVTDDNESD
-235 ESIALVASEKA
+235 ESIALAASEKA
-246 DKKKRK
+246 NKKKRK
-252 KVKQK
+252 KVKK
-257 KSSPKDVKQDEV
+257 KESSLKDVKQDE
-269 IDEEPISR
+269 IINEEPISR

-294 ARNIIVFLILILS
+294 ARNIIVLLILILS

-319 AVGAKDVN
+319 AVGAKDVK

-340 GSSYIGQLLESA
+340 GNSYIGQLLESA

-377 YNLQASMTMDEII
+377 YNLQPSMTMDEII

-429 AKKGKNS
+429 AKKGKHS

-451 DTFITKMKAK
+451 DVFLTKMKAK
-461 YPTLLANLPNS
+461 YPTLLANLPKD

-499 AEEMLSTMNTYL
+499 AEEMLSTMDTYL

-519 SSNHNVNEIL
+519 SSDHNVNEIL

-553 NRLDSDMALQSNIA
+553 NRLDSDIALQSNIA

-579 TLKEDATIDTNIDSP
+579 TLKEDVTIDTNIDSL

-629 FVADVTTGDVY
+629 FVADVSTGNVY

>member
-13 EDSLSFKNQILRDLQ
+13 EGSLSFKNQILRDLQ

-44 ATMPETPLSTSADSH
+44 ATMPETPLSTSANSQNSH
-59 AIDAGL
+59 TES
-65 ASNKVSNQNFSSH
+65 ASNKVSNQDFSSH
-78 SVSHSAIAKTMTSE
+78 AVSNSDTAKYMTSE
-92 TARDFQDS
+92 SKPDVQGS
-100 VGLSSDSQAESLASD
+100 VSLSSQSQAESLGADS
-115 VHSNVTSSPKEQVDK
+115 HSKSVSSLKEPLNEEEITAIPQPKVTSM
-130 EQVDEEKN
+130 
-138 LNIPQETETS
+138 
-148 KRRFKRPVWETS
+148 RRFQRPVWETS
-160 LNAES
+160 LDATS
-165 EEEYIPADVAK
+165 EEEYIPADVAQ
-176 ELIEAKAKEA
+176 ELIEAKSKEA
-186 IYTDPKELVDKMTSE
+186 IYSDPKELEAKMTSDLK
-201 RQKEAF
+201 KEDF
-207 LEEHH
+207 LKEHQVTSDNAVPEE
-212 TASNHSEPEKVQS
+212 TQPDA
-225 DRVTDDNEGD
+225 VTKDKEED
-235 ESIALVASEKA
+235 ESIALAASDKPE
-246 DKKKRK
+246 KKKRK
-252 KVKQK
+252 KTK
-257 KSSPKDVKQDEV
+257 KKKASKKDAIPDEV
-269 IDEEPISR
+269 DDEEPISR

-282 KRNKNNRRAGRI
+282 KRNKNNHRAGKI
-294 ARNIIVFLILILS
+294 ARNIIIFLILILS
-307 LAGFFGYRYVSD
+307 LAGFFGYHYVSQ
-319 AVGAKDVN
+319 AVGAKDAN
-327 STKFISVEIPENS
+327 STKFISVEIPKNS

-366 FKNISN
+366 FKNVSN

-390 EALQKKGSDKPQEP
+390 EALQKKRSDKPQEP

-416 IEQIAKAVEVNSS
+416 IDQIAKAVEVSS
-429 AKKGKNS
+429 STKKGKKS

-451 DTFITKMKAK
+451 DAFIAKMKTK
-461 YPTLLANLPNS
+461 YPTLLANLPDSNQ
-472 TDAKYVLEGY
+472 AKYVLEGY

-511 SPYYATIS
+511 SPYYAMIS
-519 SSNHNVNEIL
+519 SSNHNVNEVL

-553 NRLDSDMALQSNIA
+553 NRLSSDMALQSNIP

-579 TLKEDATIDTNIDSP
+579 TLKEDANIDTSIDSP
-594 YNDYVHK
+594 YNDYVYK

-617 AVINPSSTKYMY
+617 AVINPSSSKYMY
-629 FVADVTTGDVY
+629 FVADVTNGNVY
-640 FAESYEEHQHNVET
+640 FAENYEDHQHNVET
-654 YINSKL
+654 YINSKI
-660 KDK
+660 KYK

>member
-36 REEEHNKS
+36 REEEHKKS
-44 ATMPETPLSTSADSH
+44 ATMPETPLSMSADSH
-59 AIDAGL
+59 AIDSGS
-65 ASNKVSNQNFSSH
+65 ASNKVSNQNLSSH
-78 SVSHSAIAKTMTSE
+78 SVAHSAIVKTMTSE

-100 VGLSSDSQAESLASD
+100 VDLSSNSQADSLAPN
-115 VHSNVTSSPKEQVDK
+115 VHSNVISSPKEQVDK
-130 EQVDEEKN
+130 EKN
-138 LNIPQETETS
+138 LIIPQETEML

-176 ELIEAKAKEA
+176 ELIEAKAKES
-186 IYTDPKELVDKMTSE
+186 IYTNPKELVSKMTSE

-207 LEEHH
+207 LQEHH
-212 TASNHSEPEKVQS
+212 TASNHSEPVRVQS
-225 DRVTDDNEGD
+225 DLVTDDNESD
-235 ESIALVASEKA
+235 ESIALAASEKA
-246 DKKKRK
+246 NKKKRK
-252 KVKQK
+252 KVKK
-257 KSSPKDVKQDEV
+257 KESSLKDVKQDE
-269 IDEEPISR
+269 IINEEPISR

-294 ARNIIVFLILILS
+294 ARNIIVLLILILS

-319 AVGAKDVN
+319 AVGAKDVK

-340 GSSYIGQLLESA
+340 GNSYIGQLLESA

-377 YNLQASMTMDEII
+377 YNLQPSMTMDEII

-429 AKKGKNS
+429 AKKGKHS

-451 DTFITKMKAK
+451 DVFLTKMKAK
-461 YPTLLANLPNS
+461 YPALLANLPKD

-499 AEEMLSTMNTYL
+499 AEEMLSTMDTYL

-519 SSNHNVNEIL
+519 SSGHNVNEIL

-553 NRLDSDMALQSNIA
+553 NRLDSDIALQSNIA

-629 FVADVTTGDVY
+629 FVADVSTGNVY

>member
-36 REEEHNKS
+36 REEEHKKS
-44 ATMPETPLSTSADSH
+44 ATMPETPLSMSADSH
-59 AIDAGL
+59 AIDSGS
-65 ASNKVSNQNFSSH
+65 ASNKVSNQNLSSH
-78 SVSHSAIAKTMTSE
+78 SVAHSAIAKTMTSE

-100 VGLSSDSQAESLASD
+100 VDLSSNSQADSLAPN
-115 VHSNVTSSPKEQVDK
+115 VHSNVISSPKEQVDK
-130 EQVDEEKN
+130 EKN
-138 LNIPQETETS
+138 LIIPQETEML

-160 LNAES
+160 LNAEL

-176 ELIEAKAKEA
+176 ELIEAKAKES
-186 IYTDPKELVDKMTSE
+186 IYTNPKELVSKMTSE

-207 LEEHH
+207 LQEHH
-212 TASNHSEPEKVQS
+212 TASNHSEPVRVQS
-225 DRVTDDNEGD
+225 DLVTDDNEGD
-235 ESIALVASEKA
+235 ESIALAASEKA
-246 DKKKRK
+246 NKKKRK
-252 KVKQK
+252 KVKKK
-257 KSSPKDVKQDEV
+257 KSSPKDVKQDEI

-282 KRNKNNRRAGRI
+282 KRNKNNCRAGRL
-294 ARNIIVFLILILS
+294 ARNIIIFLILILS

-377 YNLQASMTMDEII
+377 YNLQPSMTMDEII

-429 AKKGKNS
+429 AKKGKHS

-442 KDFLKLMKD
+442 KEFLKLMKD
-451 DTFITKMKAK
+451 DAFITKMKAK

-499 AEEMLSTMNTYL
+499 AEEMLSTMDTYL

-579 TLKEDATIDTNIDSP
+579 TLKEDATIDTNIDSL

-629 FVADVTTGDVY
+629 FVADVSTGNVY

>member
-1 MTDKYNEHSESA
+1 MTDKHNEHSESA

-36 REEEHNKS
+36 REEEHKKS
-44 ATMPETPLSTSADSH
+44 ATMPETPLSMSADSH
-59 AIDAGL
+59 AIDSGS
-65 ASNKVSNQNFSSH
+65 ASNKVSNQNLSSH
-78 SVSHSAIAKTMTSE
+78 SVAHSAIVKTMTSE

-100 VGLSSDSQAESLASD
+100 VDLSSNSQADSLAPN
-115 VHSNVTSSPKEQVDK
+115 VHSNVISSPKEQVDK
-130 EQVDEEKN
+130 EKN
-138 LNIPQETETS
+138 LIIPQETEML

-176 ELIEAKAKEA
+176 ELIEAKAKES
-186 IYTDPKELVDKMTSE
+186 IYTNPKELVSKMTSE

-207 LEEHH
+207 LQEHH
-212 TASNHSEPEKVQS
+212 TASNHSEPVRVQS
-225 DRVTDDNEGD
+225 DLVTDDNESD
-235 ESIALVASEKA
+235 ESIALAASEKA
-246 DKKKRK
+246 NKKKRK
-252 KVKQK
+252 KVKK
-257 KSSPKDVKQDEV
+257 KESSLKDVKQDE
-269 IDEEPISR
+269 IINEEPISR

-294 ARNIIVFLILILS
+294 ARNIIVLLILILS

-319 AVGAKDVN
+319 AVGAKDVK

-340 GSSYIGQLLESA
+340 GNSYIGQLLESA

-377 YNLQASMTMDEII
+377 YNLQPSMTMDEII

-429 AKKGKNS
+429 AKKGKHS

-451 DTFITKMKAK
+451 DVFLTKMKAK
-461 YPTLLANLPNS
+461 YPALLANLPKD

-499 AEEMLSTMNTYL
+499 AEEMLSTMDTYL

-519 SSNHNVNEIL
+519 SSDHNVNEIL

-553 NRLDSDMALQSNIA
+553 NRLDSDIALQSNIA

-579 TLKEDATIDTNIDSP
+579 TLKEDATIDTNIDSL

-629 FVADVTTGDVY
+629 FVADVSTGNVY

>member
-36 REEEHNKS
+36 REEEHKKS
-44 ATMPETPLSTSADSH
+44 ATMPETPLSMSADSH
-59 AIDAGL
+59 AIDSGS
-65 ASNKVSNQNFSSH
+65 ASNKVSNQNLSSH
-78 SVSHSAIAKTMTSE
+78 SVAHSAIAKTMTSE

-100 VGLSSDSQAESLASD
+100 VDLSSNSQADSLAPN
-115 VHSNVTSSPKEQVDK
+115 VHSNVISSPKEQVDK
-130 EQVDEEKN
+130 EKN
-138 LNIPQETETS
+138 LIIPQETEML

-176 ELIEAKAKEA
+176 ELIEAKAKES
-186 IYTDPKELVDKMTSE
+186 IYTNPKELVSKMTSE

-207 LEEHH
+207 LQEHH
-212 TASNHSEPEKVQS
+212 TASNHSEPVRVQS
-225 DRVTDDNEGD
+225 DLVTDDNESD
-235 ESIALVASEKA
+235 ESIALAASEKA
-246 DKKKRK
+246 NKKKRK
-252 KVKQK
+252 KVKK
-257 KSSPKDVKQDEV
+257 KESSLKDVKQDE
-269 IDEEPISR
+269 IINEEPISR

-294 ARNIIVFLILILS
+294 ARNIIVLLILILS

-319 AVGAKDVN
+319 AVGAKDVK

-340 GSSYIGQLLESA
+340 GNSYIGQLLKSA

-377 YNLQASMTMDEII
+377 YNLQPSMTMDEII

-429 AKKGKNS
+429 AKKGKHS

-451 DTFITKMKAK
+451 DVFLTKMKAK
-461 YPTLLANLPNS
+461 YPALLANLPKD

-499 AEEMLSTMNTYL
+499 AEEMLSTMDTYL

-519 SSNHNVNEIL
+519 SSDHNVNEIL

-553 NRLDSDMALQSNIA
+553 NRLDSDIALQSNIA

-579 TLKEDATIDTNIDSP
+579 TLKEDATIDTNIDSL

-629 FVADVTTGDVY
+629 FVADVSTGNVY

>member
-36 REEEHNKS
+36 REEEHKKS
-44 ATMPETPLSTSADSH
+44 ATMPETPLSMSADSH
-59 AIDAGL
+59 AIDYGS
-65 ASNKVSNQNFSSH
+65 ASNKVSNQNLSSH
-78 SVSHSAIAKTMTSE
+78 SVAHSAIAKTMTSE

-100 VGLSSDSQAESLASD
+100 VDLSSNSQADSLAPN
-115 VHSNVTSSPKEQVDK
+115 VHSNVISSPKEQVDK
-130 EQVDEEKN
+130 EKN
-138 LNIPQETETS
+138 LIIPQETEML

-176 ELIEAKAKEA
+176 ELIEAKAKES
-186 IYTDPKELVDKMTSE
+186 IYTNPKELVSKMTSE

-207 LEEHH
+207 LQEHH
-212 TASNHSEPEKVQS
+212 TASNHSEPVRVQS
-225 DRVTDDNEGD
+225 DLVTDDNESD
-235 ESIALVASEKA
+235 ESIALAASEKA
-246 DKKKRK
+246 NKKKRK
-252 KVKQK
+252 KVKK
-257 KSSPKDVKQDEV
+257 KESSLKDVKQDE
-269 IDEEPISR
+269 IINEEPISR

-294 ARNIIVFLILILS
+294 ARNIIVLLILILS

-319 AVGAKDVN
+319 AVGAKDVK

-340 GSSYIGQLLESA
+340 GNSYIGQLLESA

-377 YNLQASMTMDEII
+377 YNLQPSMTMDEII

-429 AKKGKNS
+429 AKKGKHS

-451 DTFITKMKAK
+451 DVFLTKMKAK
-461 YPTLLANLPNS
+461 YPALLANLPKD

-499 AEEMLSTMNTYL
+499 AEEMLSTMDTYL

-519 SSNHNVNEIL
+519 SSDHNVNEIL

-553 NRLDSDMALQSNIA
+553 NRLDSDIALQSNIA

-579 TLKEDATIDTNIDSP
+579 TLKEDATIDTNIDSL

-629 FVADVTTGDVY
+629 FVADVSTGNVY

>member
-36 REEEHNKS
+36 REEEHKKS
-44 ATMPETPLSTSADSH
+44 ATMPETPLSMSADSH
-59 AIDAGL
+59 AIDSGS
-65 ASNKVSNQNFSSH
+65 ASNKVSNQNLSSH
-78 SVSHSAIAKTMTSE
+78 SVAHSAIVKTMTSE

-100 VGLSSDSQAESLASD
+100 VDLSSNSQADSLAPN
-115 VHSNVTSSPKEQVDK
+115 VHSNVISSPKEQVDK
-130 EQVDEEKN
+130 EKN
-138 LNIPQETETS
+138 LIIPQETEML

-176 ELIEAKAKEA
+176 ELIEAKAKES
-186 IYTDPKELVDKMTSE
+186 IYTNPKELVSKMTSE

-207 LEEHH
+207 LQEHH
-212 TASNHSEPEKVQS
+212 TASNHSEPVRVQS
-225 DRVTDDNEGD
+225 DLVTDDNESD
-235 ESIALVASEKA
+235 ESIALAASEKA
-246 DKKKRK
+246 NKKKRK
-252 KVKQK
+252 KVKK
-257 KSSPKDVKQDEV
+257 KESSLKDVKQDE
-269 IDEEPISR
+269 IINEEPISR

-294 ARNIIVFLILILS
+294 ARNIIVLLILILS

-319 AVGAKDVN
+319 AVGAKDVK

-340 GSSYIGQLLESA
+340 GNSYIGQLLESA

-377 YNLQASMTMDEII
+377 YNLQPSMTMDEII

-429 AKKGKNS
+429 AKKGKHS

-451 DTFITKMKAK
+451 DVFLTKMKAK
-461 YPTLLANLPNS
+461 YPALLANLPKD

-499 AEEMLSTMNTYL
+499 AEEMLSTMDTYL

-519 SSNHNVNEIL
+519 SSDHNVNEIL

-553 NRLDSDMALQSNIA
+553 NRLDSDIALQSNIA

-629 FVADVTTGDVY
+629 FVADVTTGNVY

>member
-36 REEEHNKS
+36 REEEHKKS
-44 ATMPETPLSTSADSH
+44 ATMPETPLSMSADSH
-59 AIDAGL
+59 AIDSGS
-65 ASNKVSNQNFSSH
+65 ASNKVSNQNLSSH
-78 SVSHSAIAKTMTSE
+78 SVAHSAIAKTMTSE

-100 VGLSSDSQAESLASD
+100 VDLSSNSQADSLAPN
-115 VHSNVTSSPKEQVDK
+115 VHSNVISSPKEQVDK
-130 EQVDEEKN
+130 EKN
-138 LNIPQETETS
+138 LIIPQETEML

-176 ELIEAKAKEA
+176 ELIEAKAKES
-186 IYTDPKELVDKMTSE
+186 IYTNPKELVSKMTSE

-207 LEEHH
+207 LQEQH
-212 TASNHSEPEKVQS
+212 TASNHSEPVRVQS
-225 DRVTDDNEGD
+225 DLVTDDNESD
-235 ESIALVASEKA
+235 ESIALAASEKA
-246 DKKKRK
+246 NKKKRK
-252 KVKQK
+252 KVKK
-257 KSSPKDVKQDEV
+257 KESSLKDVKQDE
-269 IDEEPISR
+269 IINEEPISR

-294 ARNIIVFLILILS
+294 ARNIIVLLILILS

-319 AVGAKDVN
+319 AVGAKDVK

-340 GSSYIGQLLESA
+340 GNSYIGQLLESA

-377 YNLQASMTMDEII
+377 YNLQPSMTMDEII

-429 AKKGKNS
+429 AKKGKHS

-451 DTFITKMKAK
+451 DVFLTKMKAK
-461 YPTLLANLPNS
+461 YPALLANLPKD

-499 AEEMLSTMNTYL
+499 AEEMLSTMDTYL

-519 SSNHNVNEIL
+519 SSDHNVNEIL

-553 NRLDSDMALQSNIA
+553 NRLDSDIALQSNIA

-579 TLKEDATIDTNIDSP
+579 TLKEDATIDTNIDSL

-629 FVADVTTGDVY
+629 FVADVSTGNVY

>member
-36 REEEHNKS
+36 REEEHKKS
-44 ATMPETPLSTSADSH
+44 ATMPETPLSMSADSH
-59 AIDAGL
+59 AIDSGS
-65 ASNKVSNQNFSSH
+65 ASNKVSNQNLSSH
-78 SVSHSAIAKTMTSE
+78 SVAHSAIVKTMTSE

-100 VGLSSDSQAESLASD
+100 VDLSSNSQADSLAPN
-115 VHSNVTSSPKEQVDK
+115 VHSNVISSPKEQVDK
-130 EQVDEEKN
+130 EKN
-138 LNIPQETETS
+138 LIIPQETEML

-176 ELIEAKAKEA
+176 ELIEAKAKES
-186 IYTDPKELVDKMTSE
+186 IYTNPKELVSKMTSE

-207 LEEHH
+207 LQEHH
-212 TASNHSEPEKVQS
+212 TASNHSEPVRVQS
-225 DRVTDDNEGD
+225 DLVTDDNESD

-246 DKKKRK
+246 NKKKRK
-252 KVKQK
+252 KVKK
-257 KSSPKDVKQDEV
+257 KESSLKDVKQDE
-269 IDEEPISR
+269 IINEEPISR

-294 ARNIIVFLILILS
+294 ARNIIVLLILILS

-319 AVGAKDVN
+319 AVGAKDVK

-340 GSSYIGQLLESA
+340 GNSYIGQLLESA

-377 YNLQASMTMDEII
+377 YNLQPSMTMDEII

-429 AKKGKNS
+429 AKKGKHS

-451 DTFITKMKAK
+451 DVFLTKMKAK
-461 YPTLLANLPNS
+461 YPALLANLPKD

-499 AEEMLSTMNTYL
+499 AEEMLSTMDTYL

-519 SSNHNVNEIL
+519 SSDHNVNEIL

-553 NRLDSDMALQSNIA
+553 NRLDSDIALQSNIA

-579 TLKEDATIDTNIDSP
+579 TLKEDATIDTNIDSL

-629 FVADVTTGDVY
+629 FVADVSTGNVY

>member
-36 REEEHNKS
+36 REEEHKKS
-44 ATMPETPLSTSADSH
+44 AAVPETPLSMSADSH
-59 AIDAGL
+59 AIDSGS
-65 ASNKVSNQNFSSH
+65 ASNKVSNQNLSSH
-78 SVSHSAIAKTMTSE
+78 SVAHSAIVKTMTSE

-100 VGLSSDSQAESLASD
+100 VDLSSNSQADSLAPN
-115 VHSNVTSSPKEQVDK
+115 VHSNVISSLKEQVDK
-130 EQVDEEKN
+130 EKN
-138 LNIPQETETS
+138 LIIPQETEML

-176 ELIEAKAKEA
+176 ELIEAKAKES
-186 IYTDPKELVDKMTSE
+186 IYTNPKELVSKMTSE

-207 LEEHH
+207 LQEHH
-212 TASNHSEPEKVQS
+212 TASNHSEPVRVQS
-225 DRVTDDNEGD
+225 DLVTDDNESD
-235 ESIALVASEKA
+235 ESIALAASEKA
-246 DKKKRK
+246 NKKKRK
-252 KVKQK
+252 KVKK
-257 KSSPKDVKQDEV
+257 KESSPKDVKQDE
-269 IDEEPISR
+269 IINEEPISR

-294 ARNIIVFLILILS
+294 ARNIIVLLILILS

-319 AVGAKDVN
+319 AVGAKDVK

-340 GSSYIGQLLESA
+340 GNSYIGQLLESA

-377 YNLQASMTMDEII
+377 YNLQPSMTMDEII

-429 AKKGKNS
+429 AKKGKHS

-451 DTFITKMKAK
+451 DVFLTKMKAK
-461 YPTLLANLPNS
+461 YPTLLANLPKD

-499 AEEMLSTMNTYL
+499 AEEMLSTMDTYL

-519 SSNHNVNEIL
+519 SSDHNVNEIL

-553 NRLDSDMALQSNIA
+553 NRLDSDIALQSNIA

-579 TLKEDATIDTNIDSP
+579 TLKEDATIDTNIDSL

-629 FVADVTTGDVY
+629 FVADVSTGNVY

>member
-36 REEEHNKS
+36 REEEHKKS
-44 ATMPETPLSTSADSH
+44 ATMPETPLSMSADSH
-59 AIDAGL
+59 AIDSGS
-65 ASNKVSNQNFSSH
+65 ASNKVSNQNLSSH
-78 SVSHSAIAKTMTSE
+78 SVAHSAIVKTMTSE

-100 VGLSSDSQAESLASD
+100 VDLSSNSQADSLAPN
-115 VHSNVTSSPKEQVDK
+115 VHSNVISSPKEQVDK
-130 EQVDEEKN
+130 EKN
-138 LNIPQETETS
+138 LIIPQETEML

-176 ELIEAKAKEA
+176 ELIEAKAKES
-186 IYTDPKELVDKMTSE
+186 IYTNPKELVSKMTSE

-207 LEEHH
+207 LQEHH
-212 TASNHSEPEKVQS
+212 TASNHSEPVRVQS
-225 DRVTDDNEGD
+225 DLVTDDNESD
-235 ESIALVASEKA
+235 ESIALAASEKA
-246 DKKKRK
+246 NKKKRK
-252 KVKQK
+252 KVKK
-257 KSSPKDVKQDEV
+257 KESSLKDVKQDE
-269 IDEEPISR
+269 IINEEPISR

-294 ARNIIVFLILILS
+294 ARNIIVLLILILS

-319 AVGAKDVN
+319 AVGAKDVK

-352 GVIKSGKVF
+352 GVIESGKVF

-377 YNLQASMTMDEII
+377 YNLQPSMTMDEII

-416 IEQIAKAVEVNSS
+416 IEQIAKAIEVNSS
-429 AKKGKNS
+429 AKKGKHS

-451 DTFITKMKAK
+451 DVFLTKMKAK
-461 YPTLLANLPNS
+461 YPALLANLPKD

-499 AEEMLSTMNTYL
+499 AEEMLSTMDTYL

-519 SSNHNVNEIL
+519 SSDHNVNEIL

-553 NRLDSDMALQSNIA
+553 NRLDSDIALQSNIA

-579 TLKEDATIDTNIDSP
+579 TLKEDATIDTNIDSL

-629 FVADVTTGDVY
+629 FVADVSTSNVY

>member
-44 ATMPETPLSTSADSH
+44 ATMPKTPLSTSADSH
-59 AIDAGL
+59 AIDAGS
-65 ASNKVSNQNFSSH
+65 ASNKVSNQNLSSH
-78 SVSHSAIAKTMTSE
+78 SVSHSVIAKTMTSE
-92 TARDFQDS
+92 TARDSQDS
-100 VGLSSDSQAESLASD
+100 VGLSSESQASD
-115 VHSNVTSSPKEQVDK
+115 VHSNVTSSPKEQVYK

-138 LNIPQETETS
+138 LNIPQEAETS

-186 IYTDPKELVDKMTSE
+186 IYTDPKELVAKMTSE

-207 LEEHH
+207 LQEHH

-225 DRVTDDNEGD
+225 DLVTNDNEGD
-235 ESIALVASEKA
+235 ESIALAVSEKA

-252 KVKQK
+252 KVKKK
-257 KSSPKDVKQDEV
+257 KSSPKDVEQDEI

-277 SNRNQ
+277 SNRKQ

-451 DTFITKMKAK
+451 DAFITKMKAK

-488 NIHDDTTVESL
+488 NVHDDTTVESL
-499 AEEMLSTMNTYL
+499 AEEMLSTMDTYL

-519 SSNHNVNEIL
+519 SSNYNVNEIL

-594 YNDYVHK
+594 YNVYVHK

-629 FVADVTTGDVY
+629 FVADVTTGEVY

>member
-36 REEEHNKS
+36 REEEHKKS
-44 ATMPETPLSTSADSH
+44 ATMPETPLSMSADSH
-59 AIDAGL
+59 AIDSGS
-65 ASNKVSNQNFSSH
+65 ASNKVSNQNLSSH
-78 SVSHSAIAKTMTSE
+78 SVAHSAIVKTMTSE

-100 VGLSSDSQAESLASD
+100 VDLSSNSQADSLAPN
-115 VHSNVTSSPKEQVDK
+115 VHSNVISSPKEQVDK
-130 EQVDEEKN
+130 EKN
-138 LNIPQETETS
+138 LIIPQETEML

-176 ELIEAKAKEA
+176 ELIEAKAKES
-186 IYTDPKELVDKMTSE
+186 IYTNPKELVSKMTSE

-207 LEEHH
+207 LQEHH
-212 TASNHSEPEKVQS
+212 TASNHSEPVRVQS
-225 DRVTDDNEGD
+225 DLVTDDNESD
-235 ESIALVASEKA
+235 ESIALAASEKA
-246 DKKKRK
+246 NKKKRK
-252 KVKQK
+252 KVKK
-257 KSSPKDVKQDEV
+257 KESSPKDVKQDE
-269 IDEEPISR
+269 IINEEPISR

-294 ARNIIVFLILILS
+294 ARNIIVLLILILS

-319 AVGAKDVN
+319 AVGAKDVK

-352 GVIKSGKVF
+352 GVIESGKVF

-377 YNLQASMTMDEII
+377 YNLQPSMTMDEII

-429 AKKGKNS
+429 AKKGKHS

-451 DTFITKMKAK
+451 DVFLTKMKAK
-461 YPTLLANLPNS
+461 YPTLLANLPKD

-499 AEEMLSTMNTYL
+499 AEEMLSTMDTYL

-519 SSNHNVNEIL
+519 SSDHNVNEIL

-553 NRLDSDMALQSNIA
+553 NRLDSDIALQSNIA

-579 TLKEDATIDTNIDSP
+579 TLKEDATIDTNIDSL

-629 FVADVTTGDVY
+629 FVADVSTGNVY